1 MPACRLKGFACCCGG
16 LGCPVD
22 DRLRGLRDEW
32 DLSTLAC
39 GWAVVRSRAQRV
51 CDAEAEE
58 AEGPPGTI
66 GVFIPSYSLAL
77 AHDPLLCA
85 STAHPFK
92 GQDRGFEPDRP
103 GQQYQ
108 RCSQGGKSVQQDV
121 FLAMGLDSLITDFRS
136 PRLNL
141 SNWDV
146 STLMIAASPLRFQ
159 QPPPFASNTQR
170 GSSAGRQEARCAG
183 GRQHRGGGGAGGG
196 RRHAHLAS
204 KRADCTGPL
213 PAAAKGRPALPL
225 RVRQVVLPVDLL
237 RLDEAHRPGCYVPLG
252 RTWLLA

>member
-108 RCSQGGKSVQQDV
+108 RSH
-121 FLAMGLDSLITDFRS
+121 R
-136 PRLNL
+136 RLPA
-141 SNWDV
+141 
-146 STLMIAASPLRFQ
+146 IR
-159 QPPPFASNTQR
+159 R
-170 GSSAGRQEARCAG
+170 GAPVLAGRKLGVLAAGSIEAAVALA
-183 GRQHRGGGGAGGG
+183 AGGG
-196 RRHAHLAS
+196 TRIWPPNGLTAPDHS
-204 KRADCTGPL
+204 QQQQRAAQHFP
-213 PAAAKGRPALPL
+213 
-225 RVRQVVLPVDLL
+225 
-237 RLDEAHRPGCYVPLG
+237 
-252 RTWLLA
+252 